1 MICGAL
7 DRLSGGTTKGKPME
21 LQNERERTSE
31 DVALAEAVRSGDE
44 AAFGELAE
52 RHRAELRAHCYRM
65 LGSFADAEDL
75 VQDTLVKAWR
85 ARESFEGRS
94 AVRSW
99 LYRIATNACLDFL
112 ESRKQRVSGGV
123 VTSSEAALGPQ
134 PHVPWLQ
141 PYPDRL
147 LNEGAPDA
155 RLVSR
160 ERLELGYMVALQCL
174 PPKQRAALICCDVL
188 EWSARE
194 AAEVLS
200 LSVPAVN
207 AALQR
212 ARESLGNAQETGV
225 RTPLGAVDS
234 EQERSLLARYVK
246 ATEEVDMPGLAALLR
261 EDLRFSMP
269 PSESRT
275 LGRDVSIKLWT
286 DGGYGSPDF
295 RDFRCLL
302 TRANGWP
309 AVAIYRRAQGE
320 TKYRPMVLDV
330 LLLEGELV
338 REIMAFDLAA
348 VVDSFGLPREL

>member
-1 MICGAL
+1 M
-7 DRLSGGTTKGKPME
+7 D
-21 LQNERERTSE
+21 LQNERGCTSE
-31 DVALAEAVRSGDE
+31 DVAMTEAVRVGDE
-44 AAFGELAE
+44 AAFGAVVE
-52 RHRAELRAHCYRM
+52 RHRGELRAHCYRM

-112 ESRKQRVSGGV
+112 ESRKQRVSGGT
-123 VTSSEAALGPQ
+123 VTSSEAELGTQ

-141 PYPDRL
+141 PYPDRFVD
-147 LNEGAPDA
+147 GSSPDA

-160 ERLELGYMVALQCL
+160 QQLELGYVVALQCL

-188 EWSARE
+188 DWSAKE

-212 ARESLGNAQETGV
+212 ARESLENAQETGV
-225 RTPLGAVDS
+225 REPLAATDS

-246 ATEEVDMPGLAALLR
+246 ATEEVDVPALAALLR
-261 EDLRFSMP
+261 EDLRCSMP
-269 PSESRT
+269 PDELRT
-275 LGRDVSIKLWT
+275 LGRDAAIKTWT
-286 DGGYGSPDF
+286 EGGFGSPEC

-302 TRANGWP
+302 TRANGSP
-309 AVAIYRRAQGE
+309 AVAVYRRREGE
-320 TKYRPMVLDV
+320 TKYAPMALDV

-338 REIMAFDLAA
+338 REIMTFDLRGM
-348 VVDSFGLPREL
+348 VDAFGLPREL

>member
-1 MICGAL
+1 
-7 DRLSGGTTKGKPME
+7 ME
-21 LQNERERTSE
+21 LQQEPNASHDDRAIVE
-31 DVALAEAVRSGDE
+31 ALQTGDD
-44 AAFGELAE
+44 AAFGKLTE
-52 RHRAELRAHCYRM
+52 RHRGELRAHCYRM

-85 ARESFEGRS
+85 ARQSFEGRS
-94 AVRSW
+94 SLRSW

-112 ESRKQRVSGGV
+112 DSRKQRVSGGV
-123 VTSSEAALGPQ
+123 VTSNEAELGLQ

-141 PYPDRL
+141 PFPDRFL
-147 LNEGAPDA
+147 DEVAPDA
-155 RLVSR
+155 RLAAR
-160 ERLELGYMVALQCL
+160 EQLELSYLVALQCL

-188 EWSARE
+188 EWSAKE

-212 ARESLGNAQETGV
+212 ARESLGNEQETGV
-225 RTPLGAVDS
+225 RTPLGSVDS

-246 ATEEVDMPGLAALLR
+246 ATEEVDMPALAALLR

-269 PSESRT
+269 PQEDRT
-275 LGRDVSIKLWT
+275 LGREASVKAWLA
-286 DGGYGSPDF
+286 GGFGSPNC

-309 AVAIYRRAQGE
+309 AVAVYRRLEGDS
-320 TKYRPMVLDV
+320 KYLPMALDV
-330 LLLEGELV
+330 VLIAGGLV
-338 REIMAFDLAA
+338 REIMTFDLAA
-348 VVDSFGLPREL
+348 VVASFGLPLEL

>member
-1 MICGAL
+1 M
-7 DRLSGGTTKGKPME
+7 D

-31 DVALAEAVRSGDE
+31 DIAMAEAVRRGDE

-52 RHRAELRAHCYRM
+52 RHRGELRAHCYRM

-94 AVRSW
+94 AMRSW

-112 ESRKQRVSGGV
+112 DSRKQRVSGGV
-123 VTSSEAALGPQ
+123 VTSSEAELGPQ

-147 LNEGAPDA
+147 LDHVSPDA
-155 RLVSR
+155 RLASR
-160 ERLELGYMVALQCL
+160 EQLELGYLVALQCL

-188 EWSARE
+188 EWSAKE
-194 AAEVLS
+194 AAEALS

-225 RTPLGAVDS
+225 RTPLGAADS

-246 ATEEVDMPGLAALLR
+246 ATEEVDMPALAALLR
-261 EDLRFSMP
+261 EDLRCSMP
-269 PSESRT
+269 PDEVRT
-275 LGRDVSIKLWT
+275 LGRDASIKAWT
-286 DGGYGSPDF
+286 EGGFGSPAL
-295 RDFRCLL
+295 RDFRCLV

-309 AVAIYRRAQGE
+309 AVAVYHRPVGE
-320 TKYRPMVLDV
+320 AKYAPLALDV
-330 LLLEGELV
+330 LLLEGGLV
-338 REIMAFDLAA
+338 REIMTFNLAA